1 MQVCFELTMPLCV
14 HCCRLKGQILS
25 LPSLGG
31 GKDMVIVF
39 ARSKSDAIAKADG
52 TFEVCLAFPTLP
64 CPDAPRPPS
73 RPFCNVKALKL
84 SACQSL
90 RRPRDAGEGV

>member
-1 MQVCFELTMPLCV
+1 MNACDIICLRPGVLFCVIPEVCGRLKFGVGECGS
-14 HCCRLKGQILS
+14 LKGQILS

-52 TFEVCLAFPTLP
+52 TYEVILSIN
-64 CPDAPRPPS
+64 PPS
-73 RPFCNVKALKL
+73 L
-84 SACQSL
+84 SCRHRLICATRSSYHDQ
-90 RRPRDAGEGV
+90 